1 MQIRYQFIRKH
12 ISSVC
17 IKAFWKTLYVIGI
30 VSAFIRCTMCVQHK
44 IRRRRT
50 WKICFMQC
58 DFGSFA
64 HLLAAVP
71 WDFLSFSF
79 SIAWNEHWACG
90 FCPYRE
96 LILFLFFYFS
106 LFLFRSSYFLCMQ
119 SILLFSFRHSSDW
132 WLPSNRTKK
141 KQTSKTKQ
149 SNHLSS
155 VRFVDFAVQL
165 ECSYK
170 IVAWCIT
177 VCCLYLQ
184 IICINHFIISTSAFK
199 NAFFRVS
206 SFAFQRIQF
215 GFHVG
220 HFHRKSSE
228 ILKYFRHFS

>member
-79 SIAWNEHWACG
+79 SIAWNEHWACW

-141 KQTSKTKQ
+141 NKATIYRLFALLTLQCSSNAHIKLLLDVLQYAACISK
-149 SNHLSS
+149 
-155 VRFVDFAVQL
+155 
-165 ECSYK
+165 
-170 IVAWCIT
+170 
-177 VCCLYLQ
+177 
-184 IICINHFIISTSAFK
+184 
-199 NAFFRVS
+199 
-206 SFAFQRIQF
+206 SFASI
-215 GFHVG
+215 
-220 HFHRKSSE
+220 
-228 ILKYFRHFS
+228 IL